1 MSKEFLSDRIQRV
14 GESATLK
21 ISAKAK
27 ELKANGVDVIDFSI
41 GEPDFP
47 TPQNIKDAGKKAID
61 ANFTKY
67 TPNNGIVDLKNAIV
81 KKLADDNGLTYKADE
96 IIVSSGAKNCLY
108 NLCMTLFNPGE
119 EAIIPSPYWVSYPE
133 MVILADGKPVYVP
146 CLEKN
151 GFQMT
156 PQDFVMAITPKTK
169 AVFINNPCNPT
180 GAAYSKEELEEIVK
194 IAVDKNIVII
204 SDEIYEKL
212 IYDGLKFTSVASLS
226 EKARNLTVIINGVSK
241 SYSMTGWRIGY
252 AAGPKELISGMSK
265 VQSHNTS
272 NACSISQ
279 KAAVEALTGSQA
291 EVHNM
296 VTQFEKR
303 RNLGLQKLRNIKEVT
318 CPNPK
323 GAFYFFA
330 NFQSY
335 FGTEHGEDKV
345 TNAFDMAYYLLKDA
359 HVAVVSGEA
368 FGLEG
373 YLRISY
379 ATSVENIE
387 KGIDRIAESLTKLKP
402 IK

>member
-1 MSKEFLSDRIQRV
+1 MSMGFLSDRIQRV

-27 ELKANGVDVIDFSI
+27 QLKAEGVDVIDFSI

-67 TPNNGIVDLKNAIV
+67 TANNGIVDLKNAIV

-96 IIVSSGAKNCLY
+96 IIVSSGAKNCLF

-133 MVILADGKPVYVP
+133 MVILADGKPVYIP
-146 CLEKN
+146 CQEKN
-151 GFQMT
+151 GFRMT
-156 PQDFVMAITPKTK
+156 PQEFAAAITPKTK
-169 AVFINNPCNPT
+169 AVFINSPCNPT
-180 GAAYSKEELEEIVK
+180 GAAYSRDELEGIVK

-212 IYDGLKFTSVASLS
+212 IYDGLKFTSVPSLS
-226 EKARNLTVIINGVSK
+226 AKAKELTVLINGVSK

-252 AAGPKELISGMSK
+252 AAGSKDLIAGMSK

-291 EVHNM
+291 EVQNM

-303 RNLGLQKLRNIKEVT
+303 RNLGLEKLRNIKGVT
-318 CPNPK
+318 CPTPK

-335 FGTEHGEDKV
+335 FGTGYGEDKV
-345 TNAFDMAYYLLKDA
+345 NNAFDMAYYLLKDA

-379 ATSVENIE
+379 ATSEKNIE
-387 KGIDRIAESLTKLKP
+387 TGINRIAESLDKLKP
-402 IK
+402 VK

>member
-1 MSKEFLSDRIQRV
+1 MGFLSDRIQRV

-21 ISAKAK
+21 IAAKATQ
-27 ELKANGVDVIDFSI
+27 LKAEGVDVIDFSI

-47 TPQNIKDAGKKAID
+47 TPENIKEAGKKAID

-67 TPNNGIVDLKNAIV
+67 TPNNGIADLKKAIV
-81 KKLADDNGLTYKADE
+81 KKLETDNGLTYKLDE
-96 IIVSSGAKNCLY
+96 VIVSSGAKNCLY
-108 NLCMTLFNPGE
+108 NLCVTIFNKGD

-133 MVILADGKPVYVP
+133 MVVLADGTPIFVP
-146 CLEKN
+146 CLEQN
-151 GFQMT
+151 GFRMT
-156 PQDFVMAITPKTK
+156 PAEFKAAISPKTK

-180 GAAYSKEELEEIVK
+180 GAAYTKDELAEIVK
-194 IAVDKNIVII
+194 ISVENNILII

-212 IYDGLKFTSVASLS
+212 IYDGIKFTSVPSLS
-226 EKARNLTVIINGVSK
+226 DKAKELTVLINGVSK

-252 AAGPKELISGMSK
+252 AAGPKDLISGMSK

-279 KAAVEALTGSQA
+279 KAALEALTGSQ
-291 EVHNM
+291 EQLNNM
-296 VTQFEKR
+296 VRQFEKR
-303 RNLGLQKLRNIKEVT
+303 RETGLARLKAIPGVT
-318 CPNPK
+318 CPTPR

-330 NFQSY
+330 NFKHY
-335 FGTEHGEDKV
+335 FNTACGEDQV
-345 TNAFDMAYYLLKDA
+345 RNGNDLAYYLLKEA
-359 HVAVVSGEA
+359 HVAVVSGES

-379 ATSVENIE
+379 ATSEKNIE
-387 KGIDRIAESLTKLKP
+387 TGLNRIAESLAKLKP

>member
-1 MSKEFLSDRIQRV
+1 MGFLSDRIQRV

-21 ISAKAK
+21 IAAKAAQ
-27 ELKANGVDVIDFSI
+27 LKADGVDVIDFSI

-67 TPNNGIVDLKNAIV
+67 TPNNGIADLKKAIA
-81 KKLADDNGLTYKADE
+81 KKLEDDNGLSYKLDE

-108 NLCMTLFNPGE
+108 NLCVTLFNPGE

-133 MVILADGKPVYVP
+133 MVILADGNPVYVP
-146 CLEKN
+146 CQEKN
-151 GFQMT
+151 GFRMT
-156 PQDFVMAITPKTK
+156 PKEFAAAITSKTK

-180 GAAYSKEELEEIVK
+180 GAAYTKEELEEIVK

-212 IYDGLKFTSVASLS
+212 IYDGLKFTSVPSLS
-226 EKARNLTVIINGVSK
+226 AKAKELTVLINGVSK

-291 EVHNM
+291 EVQNM
-296 VTQFEKR
+296 VAQFGKR
-303 RNLGLQKLRNIKEVT
+303 RNLGLSKIQNIPGVT
-318 CPNPK
+318 CPVPR

-330 NFQSY
+330 NFQKY
-335 FGTEHGEDKV
+335 FNTAYGEDQV
-345 TNAFDMAYYLLKDA
+345 RNAFDMAYYLLKEA

-379 ATSVENIE
+379 ATSVEKIE
-387 KGIDRIAESLTKLKP
+387 KGIDRIAEALAKLKP

>member
-1 MSKEFLSDRIQRV
+1 MGFLSDRIQRG

-21 ISAKAK
+21 IAAKATQ
-27 ELKANGVDVIDFSI
+27 LKSEGVDVIDFSI

-47 TPQNIKDAGKKAID
+47 TPENIKEAGKKAID

-67 TPNNGIVDLKNAIV
+67 TPNNGIADLKKAIA
-81 KKLADDNGLTYKADE
+81 KKLETDNGLAYKLDE

-108 NLCMTLFNPGE
+108 NLCVTIFNKGE

-133 MVILADGKPVYVP
+133 MVILADGTPVFVP
-146 CLEKN
+146 CKEEN
-151 GFQMT
+151 GFRMT
-156 PQDFVMAITPKTK
+156 PQEFKAAITPKTK

-180 GAAYSKEELEEIVK
+180 GAAYTRDELAEIVK
-194 IAVDKNIVII
+194 IAVEHNILII

-212 IYDGLKFTSVASLS
+212 IYDGLKFTSIPSLS
-226 EKARNLTVIINGVSK
+226 EKAKELTVLINGVSK

-252 AAGPKELISGMSK
+252 AAGSKELISGMSK
-265 VQSHNTS
+265 LQSHNTS

-279 KAAVEALTGSQA
+279 KAAVEALTGTQD
-291 EVHNM
+291 ELKKM
-296 VTQFEKR
+296 VAQFEKR
-303 RNLGLQKLRNIKEVT
+303 RNLGLAKLKTIPGVT
-318 CPNPK
+318 CPTPR

-330 NFQSY
+330 NFKHY
-335 FGTEHGEDKV
+335 FNTECGEDQV
-345 TNAFDMAYYLLKDA
+345 RNGNDLAYYLLNEA
-359 HVAVVSGEA
+359 HVAVVSGES

-379 ATSVENIE
+379 AASEKNIE
-387 KGIDRIAESLTKLKP
+387 TGLNRIAESLAKLKP